1 MFVVTTPNLNNN
13 DMFFTGI
20 RDYYLFWSPR
30 LCAAR
35 IYDTASDA
43 ELDTADN
50 PLGERITIRAMTA
63 IEITTYRMER
73 ARGQAVRESLCA
85 FMDAV
90 SGGIPYSRYNCF
102 N

>member
-35 IYDTASDA
+35 IYDTMREA
-43 ELDTADN
+43 EIATANN
-50 PLGERITIRAMTA
+50 PLGEQITIRAMTA
-63 IEITTYRMER
+63 AEITTYRMER

-85 FMDAV
+85 FMDACTE
-90 SGGIPYSRYNCF
+90 GIPYSRF